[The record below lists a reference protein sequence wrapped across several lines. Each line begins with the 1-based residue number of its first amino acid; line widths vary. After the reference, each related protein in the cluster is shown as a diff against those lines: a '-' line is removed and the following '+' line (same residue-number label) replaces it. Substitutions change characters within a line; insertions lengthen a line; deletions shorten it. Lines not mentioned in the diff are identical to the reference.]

1 MKIKWNWGTGIVV
14 AMLLFMIFILQF
26 VYRVT
31 FVDQYDHH
39 LVSDDYYKDELHYQ
53 DEINKESNALD
64 LKQNIE
70 FTNTDQGLKISFPED
85 FEEEKIEGTIYF
97 KRFSNEKLDFKKDI
111 ELTDHSI
118 LIPKEILLSGKWDIK
133 IEWKYKDEEYLTKK
147 SLFTN

>member
-1 MKIKWNWGTGIVV
+1 MKIRWNWGTGIVV

-31 FVDQYDHH
+31 FVDKYNHH
-39 LVSDDYYKDELHYQ
+39 LVSEDYYKDELHYQ
-53 DEINKESNALD
+53 DEINKESKTLD

-70 FTNTDQGLKISFPED
+70 FTNTDQGLKISFPAD
-85 FEEEKIEGTIYF
+85 FEEEKINGTMHF
-97 KRFSNEKLDFKKDI
+97 MRFSNEKLDFDKEIK
-111 ELTDHSI
+111 LTDHSV
-118 LIPKEILLSGKWDIK
+118 LIPKELLLTGKWDVK